1 MPRDSEHFSGLHHR
15 SASVAPA
22 TDTTDDDWAK
32 PDDYT
37 FSDMNTRS
45 SIAMILAASAG
56 VFLLALTVTLS
67 AQHKPHTHRHEAA
80 AKLTN
85 PVPASAQSIAAGRK
99 LYDRHC
105 SECHGNTGKGDG
117 MAGEGLDE
125 KPSNLVDAE
134 WEHGTTDGEMF
145 VVIRD
150 GAGPKSE
157 MKGFAKK
164 LAEKDIWDVVNF
176 VRSLSPAR
184 STPRKSH

>member
-1 MPRDSEHFSGLHHR
+1 
-15 SASVAPA
+15 
-22 TDTTDDDWAK
+22 
-32 PDDYT
+32 
-37 FSDMNTRS
+37 MNTRP
-45 SIAMILAASAG
+45 SIAMIIAASAG
-56 VFLLALTVTLS
+56 AFVLALTVTLS
-67 AQHKPHTHRHEAA
+67 AQHKPDAHRHATA

-125 KPSNLVDAE
+125 KPSDLTDAE
-134 WEHGTTDGEMF
+134 WEHGNTDGELF
-145 VVIRD
+145 VVVRD

-164 LAEKDIWDVVNF
+164 LAEKEIWDVVNF
-176 VRSLSPAR
+176 VRTLSLAKSAPK
-184 STPRKSH
+184 KSH